1 MALICYR
8 LTSRA
13 CDSCTGNRCWRAPAD
28 SLANC
33 FAVVIRELVD
43 ATLLE
48 AIDTVLGMLCTQ
60 NKECAGI
67 RFGAAVL
74 SVDSSLLN
82 LSEGFSGRPCLYRGL
97 GDGRCLSRVRAWA
110 EEMGFVSFGWL
121 LLVGVCS
128 FGGLVCFV
136 LFIYLFLFFLF
147 LSLFLFSLAVV
158 GGG

>member
-13 CDSCTGNRCWRAPAD
+13 CDSCTGNRCWRALALAAD

-82 LSEGFSGRPCLYRGL
+82 LSEGFSGRPCLYRDCEAL
-97 GDGRCLSRVRAWA
+97 GDVWA
-110 EEMGFVSFGWL
+110 ACAPVVVVGWGLLVWGFGLFYFYLFFYFFFPSLFFPWL
-121 LLVGVCS
+121 L
-128 FGGLVCFV
+128 GG
-136 LFIYLFLFFLF
+136 
-147 LSLFLFSLAVV
+147 
-158 GGG
+158 